1 MPRTTSTSKGKRFLP
16 GLQEPLR
23 SILLILVITPPSVI
37 GIGALCI
44 GLLFAAEGMGRSLT
58 FEQAFNGVLAVLMAF
73 FFLPLAHAGT
83 YRWFWHIEKRRQA
96 GHFLGG
102 AAMPDAFSEPTEP
115 PPAVPISLPQRAFYA
130 LLYLAAI
137 GLLLFVYLPLG
148 HQAVMQD
155 FIARFSSGRASAGS
169 LASLLTAWLPLLA
182 GMAVVLL
189 ALEGDMK
196 KIRSGLLDPA
206 EALRLQGR
214 VEWLGA
220 FVTAF
225 AMTSLL
231 CFFFGAMIARYLG

>member
-58 FEQAFNGVLAVLMAF
+58 FEQAFNGVVAVLMAF

-115 PPAVPISLPQRAFYA
+115 PPTVPISLPQRAFYA

-137 GLLLFVYLPLG
+137 SLLLFVYLPLG

>member
-1 MPRTTSTSKGKRFLP
+1 L
-16 GLQEPLR
+16 
-23 SILLILVITPPSVI
+23 
-37 GIGALCI
+37 
-44 GLLFAAEGMGRSLT
+44 
-58 FEQAFNGVLAVLMAF
+58 
-73 FFLPLAHAGT
+73 
-83 YRWFWHIEKRRQA
+83 
-96 GHFLGG
+96 
-102 AAMPDAFSEPTEP
+102 
-115 PPAVPISLPQRAFYA
+115 YA

-148 HQAVMQD
+148 HQEVIHG

-169 LASLLTAWLPLLA
+169 LASLLTAWLPLLG
-182 GMAVVLL
+182 GMAVVML

-206 EALRLQGR
+206 ETLRLQGR

-231 CFFFGAMIARYLG
+231 CFFSGAMIARYLG

>member
-44 GLLFAAEGMGRSLT
+44 GLLFAAQGMGRSLT

-115 PPAVPISLPQRAFYA
+115 PLAVPISLPQRAFYA

-137 GLLLFVYLPLG
+137 SLLLFVYLPLG

-169 LASLLTAWLPLLA
+169 LASLLTAWLPLLG

-231 CFFFGAMIARYLG
+231 CFVFGAMIARYLG

>member
-96 GHFLGG
+96 GHFLCG

-137 GLLLFVYLPLG
+137 SLLLFVYLPLG